1 MTTYNVTLR
10 REQGQRF
17 LAECSEVPGCVS
29 TGRNEA
35 EAIANLKEAIIAWM
49 WDAKRFGTPL
59 MSEPVEYRMSA

>member
-10 REQGQRF
+10 REQGKQF

-35 EAIANLKEAIIAWM
+35 EAVANLKEAIIAWM
-49 WDAKRFGTPL
+49 WDAQRFASPL
-59 MSEPVEYRMSA
+59 MSEPAELQLSA

>member
-29 TGRNEA
+29 TGENEA

-49 WDAKRFGTPL
+49 WDAKRYATPL
-59 MSEPVEYRMSA
+59 AGELSERRLSA

>member
-17 LAECSEVPGCVS
+17 LAECAEVPGCVS
-29 TGRNEA
+29 TGSNEA

-49 WDAKRFGTPL
+49 WDAKRYATPL
-59 MSEPVEYRMSA
+59 NYDSSRFPLSA